1 MSSVFGLSESGTDK
15 RTDTRGFVPEKTHRM
30 LRTIIIIIIT
40 TIIITSGGSD
50 DTAHVRR
57 YVSAFPKRAHFC
69 AADPSLH
76 QTGFT

>member
-1 MSSVFGLSESGTDK
+1 MSSVLRLSESGTEN
-15 RTDTRGFVPEKTHRM
+15 RTDTRGFVPDKTHRM
-30 LRTIIIIIIT
+30 LRTIIIIIIVT
-40 TIIITSGGSD
+40 GGGSD